1 LAQPTL
7 LRLDG
12 VETGYGALSVL
23 KGIDLEVRAGE
34 IVALL
39 GSNGS
44 GKTTTIN
51 TVSGLVPL
59 WGGSVTYNDRRV
71 DGLHPS
77 AIVKLRL
84 VQCAE
89 GRQLFPSLTVLE
101 NLRLGS
107 YARALSAAAMRTE
120 MDRIYELFP
129 VLLERR
135 AQLAGTMSG
144 GQQQMLAIGRA
155 LMASPLLLMM
165 DEPSLGLAP
174 LLVSQLF
181 ALIARINEMGTTI
194 LLVEQNAVASLK
206 IAHRAYVLESGKIA
220 LTGAAQDLMNDPRV
234 RDVYLGL

>member
-1 LAQPTL
+1 MAQPTL
-7 LRLDG
+7 LRLSG
-12 VETGYGALSVL
+12 LETGYGSLSVL
-23 KGIDLEVRAGE
+23 KGIDLEVQTGE
-34 IVALL
+34 VVALL
-39 GSNGS
+39 GSNGA

-51 TVSGLVPL
+51 AISGVIPL
-59 WGGSVTYNDRRV
+59 WGGSVEYDGHRLN
-71 DGLHPS
+71 GLHPS
-77 AIVKLRL
+77 AIVKRRL

-107 YARALSAAAMRTE
+107 YARNLSAGDMRAE
-120 MDRIYELFP
+120 IDRVYELFP
-129 VLLERR
+129 VLLERKQ
-135 AQLAGTMSG
+135 QLAGTLSG

-155 LMASPLLLMM
+155 LMAKPMLLMM

-181 ALIARINEMGTTI
+181 DLIEQINRMGTTI

-220 LTGAAQDLMNDPRV
+220 LSGDAKDLLSDPRV
-234 RDVYLGL
+234 REVYLGL

>member
-1 LAQPTL
+1 LEPSTL
-7 LRLDG
+7 LRLNG
-12 VETGYGALSVL
+12 LRTGYGTHSVL
-23 KGIDLEVRAGE
+23 EGIDLEVRSGE

-51 TVSGLVPL
+51 AISGVIPL
-59 WGGSVTYNDRRV
+59 WGGRIEYNNQRV

-89 GRQLFPSLTVLE
+89 GRQLFPQLTVLE
-101 NLRLGS
+101 NLKLGS
-107 YARALSAAAMRTE
+107 FARRLSSRDMRTE
-120 MDRIYELFP
+120 IDRIYELFP
-129 VLLERR
+129 VLLERKS
-135 AQLAGTMSG
+135 QLAGTLSG

-155 LMASPLLLMM
+155 LMAAPLLLIM

-181 ALIARINEMGTTI
+181 ALIDRINQMGTTI

-220 LTGAAQDLMNDPRV
+220 LSGAATDLLNDPRV
-234 RDVYLGL
+234 REVYLGL

>member
-1 LAQPTL
+1 
-7 LRLDG
+7 
-12 VETGYGALSVL
+12 VL
-23 KGIDLEVRAGE
+23 KGIDLEVCSGE

-51 TVSGLVPL
+51 AISGVIPI
-59 WGGSVTYNDRRV
+59 WAGSVEYDGRRV

-84 VQCAE
+84 IQCAE

-101 NLRLGS
+101 NLRLGGYTRS
-107 YARALSAAAMRTE
+107 LSGAGMRAE
-120 MDRIYELFP
+120 IERIYQLFP
-129 VLLERR
+129 VLQERR
-135 AQLAGTMSG
+135 QQMAGTLSG

-155 LMASPLLLMM
+155 LMGQPTLLIM

-181 ALIARINEMGTTI
+181 DLIEQINRMGTTI
-194 LLVEQNAVASLK
+194 LLVEQNAAASLK
-206 IAHRAYVLESGKIA
+206 IAHRAYVLESGRIA
-220 LTGAAQDLMNDPRV
+220 LSGPAKDLLSDPRV
-234 RDVYLGL
+234 REVYLGL

>member
-1 LAQPTL
+1 LGQPTL
-7 LRLDG
+7 LQLD
-12 VETGYGALSVL
+12 ELQTGYGALPVL
-23 KGIDLEVRAGE
+23 KGVNLEVKAGE

-51 TVSGLVPL
+51 AISGVIPI
-59 WGGSVTYNDRRV
+59 WGGSITYGGRRV

-89 GRQLFPSLTVLE
+89 GRQLFPDLTVLD
-101 NLRLGS
+101 NLKLGS
-107 YARALSAAAMRTE
+107 YGRGLSGTAMRLE
-120 MDRIYELFP
+120 MDRIHELFP
-129 VLLERR
+129 VLLERQH
-135 AQLAGTMSG
+135 QLAGTMSG

-155 LMASPLLLMM
+155 LMANPLLLMM

-181 ALIARINEMGTTI
+181 ELIARINGMGTTI

-206 IAHRAYVLESGKIA
+206 IAHRAYVLESGKVA
-220 LTGAAQDLMNDPRV
+220 LTGDAKGMMSDPRV
-234 RDVYLGL
+234 REVYLGL

>member
-1 LAQPTL
+1 LEQPIL

-12 VETGYGALSVL
+12 LETGYGAISVL
-23 KGIDLEVRAGE
+23 KGIDLEVRTGE

-51 TVSGLVPL
+51 AISGVIPL
-59 WGGSVTYNDRRV
+59 WAGSVNYNGRRV

-77 AIVKLRL
+77 AIVKLGL

-89 GRQLFPSLTVLE
+89 GRQLFPNLTVLE
-101 NLRLGS
+101 NLRLGA
-107 YARALSAAAMRTE
+107 YARNLSTAAMRTE
-120 MDRIYELFP
+120 IDRIHVLFP

-135 AQLAGTMSG
+135 QQLAGTLSG

-155 LMASPLLLMM
+155 LMAGPMLLIM

-181 ALIARINEMGTTI
+181 SLIVQINQMGTTI
-194 LLVEQNAVASLK
+194 LLVEQNAVASLR

-220 LTGAAQDLMNDPRV
+220 LSGVAKDLLNDPRV

>member
-1 LAQPTL
+1 MAQPTL
-7 LRLDG
+7 LRLEG
-12 VETGYGALSVL
+12 VETGYGPLSVL
-23 KGIDLEVRAGE
+23 KGIDLEVSAGE

-51 TVSGLVPL
+51 AISGVIPI
-59 WGGSVTYNDRRV
+59 WGGGITFEGCRV

-77 AIVKLRL
+77 AIVKRRL

-89 GRQLFPSLTVLE
+89 GRQLFPNLSVLD
-101 NLRLGS
+101 NLKLGS
-107 YARALSAAAMRTE
+107 YARGLSGAVMRTE
-120 MDRIYELFP
+120 MNRIYDLFP
-129 VLLERR
+129 VLRERQQ
-135 AQLAGTMSG
+135 QLAGTMSG

-174 LLVSQLF
+174 LLVNQLF
-181 ALIARINEMGTTI
+181 DLIVRINTLGTTI

-206 IAHRAYVLESGKIA
+206 IAHRAYILESGRVA
-220 LTGAAQDLMNDPRV
+220 LTGAARDMINDPRV
-234 RDVYLGL
+234 REVYLGL

>member
-1 LAQPTL
+1 M

-12 VETGYGALSVL
+12 IQAGYGALSVL
-23 KGIDLEVRAGE
+23 KGIDLEVAAGQ

-51 TVSGLVPL
+51 AISGVVPIR
-59 WGGSVTYNDRRV
+59 GGSITFDGHRV

-77 AIVKLRL
+77 AIVRRRL

-89 GRQLFPSLTVLE
+89 GRQLFPGLTVLD
-101 NLRLGS
+101 NLKLGS
-107 YARALSAAAMRTE
+107 YTRALSGAGTRTE
-120 MDRIYELFP
+120 LERIYELFP
-129 VLLERR
+129 VLRERR
-135 AQLAGTMSG
+135 QQLAGTMSG

-174 LLVSQLF
+174 LLISQLF
-181 ALIARINEMGTTI
+181 ELITRINAQGTTI

-206 IAHRAYVLESGKIA
+206 IAHSAYILESGKIA
-220 LTGAAQDLMNDPRV
+220 LFGPARDMIDDPRV
-234 RDVYLGL
+234 REVYLGL

>member
-1 LAQPTL
+1 M
-7 LRLDG
+7 LRLEG
-12 VETGYGALSVL
+12 IGAGYGATSVL
-23 KGIDLEVRAGE
+23 KGIDLEVAGGQ

-51 TVSGLVPL
+51 AISGVVPIR
-59 WGGSVTYNDRRV
+59 GGSITFDGRRV

-77 AIVKLRL
+77 AVVKRRL
-84 VQCAE
+84 IQCAE
-89 GRQLFPSLTVLE
+89 GRQLFPGLTVLD
-101 NLRLGS
+101 NLKLGS
-107 YARALSAAAMRTE
+107 YARGLSAAALRTE
-120 MDRIYELFP
+120 MERIYELFP
-129 VLLERR
+129 VLRERR
-135 AQLAGTMSG
+135 QQLAGTISG

-181 ALIARINEMGTTI
+181 DLIARINALGTTI

-206 IAHRAYVLESGKIA
+206 IAHNAYILESGRIA
-220 LTGAAQDLMNDPRV
+220 LSGKASDMINDPRV
-234 RDVYLGL
+234 REVYLGL

>member
-1 LAQPTL
+1 MAQPTL

-12 VETGYGALSVL
+12 VETGYGALAVL

-51 TVSGLVPL
+51 TISGLVPI

-77 AIVKLRL
+77 TIVKLRL

-107 YARALSAAAMRTE
+107 YARSLSGAAMRTE
-120 MDRIYELFP
+120 MERVYELFP
-129 VLLERR
+129 VLRERR
-135 AQLAGTMSG
+135 QQLAGTMSG

-181 ALIARINEMGTTI
+181 DLIARINRMGTTI

-220 LTGAAQDLMNDPRV
+220 LTGVAQDLMNEPRV

>member
-7 LRLDG
+7 LRLNG
-12 VETGYGALSVL
+12 VETGYGALAVL
-23 KGIDLEVRAGE
+23 RGIDLEVRAGE

-39 GSNGS
+39 GSNGA

-51 TVSGLVPL
+51 AISGLVPI
-59 WGGSVTYNDRRV
+59 WGGQITYDERRV

-89 GRQLFPSLTVLE
+89 GRQLFPGLTVLE
-101 NLRLGS
+101 NLKLGS
-107 YARALSAAAMRTE
+107 YARSLSGAAMRAE
-120 MDRIYELFP
+120 IDRIHALFP
-129 VLLERR
+129 VLLERGQ
-135 AQLAGTMSG
+135 QLAGTMSG

-155 LMASPLLLMM
+155 LMASPQLLMM

-181 ALIARINEMGTTI
+181 ELITQINRMGTTI

-220 LTGAAQDLMNDPRV
+220 LSGAAKDLMTDPRV

>member
-1 LAQPTL
+1 LEQPTL
-7 LRLDG
+7 LRLSG
-12 VETGYGALSVL
+12 LETGYGALSVL
-23 KGIDLEVRAGE
+23 KGIDLEVRTGE

-51 TVSGLVPL
+51 AISGLIPL
-59 WGGSVTYNDRRV
+59 WAGRVDYNERRV

-89 GRQLFPSLTVLE
+89 GRQLFPSLTVIE
-101 NLRLGS
+101 NLRLGG
-107 YARALSAAAMRTE
+107 YTRGLSAGEMRTE
-120 MDRIYELFP
+120 IDRVYQLFP

-135 AQLAGTMSG
+135 QQLAGTMSG

-155 LMASPLLLMM
+155 LMARPMLLMM

-181 ALIARINEMGTTI
+181 DLIEQINRMGTTI

-206 IAHRAYVLESGKIA
+206 IAHRAYVLESGRIA
-220 LTGAAQDLMNDPRV
+220 LSGVAKDLMSDPRV
-234 RDVYLGL
+234 REVYLGL

>member
-1 LAQPTL
+1 MAQPTL

-23 KGIDLEVRAGE
+23 KGINLEVRTGE

-51 TVSGLVPL
+51 TVSGLVPI

-107 YARALSAAAMRTE
+107 YARGLSAGAMRTE
-120 MDRIYELFP
+120 MERIYELFP
-129 VLLERR
+129 VLQERR
-135 AQLAGTMSG
+135 HQLAGTMSG

-155 LMASPLLLMM
+155 LMANPLLLMM

-181 ALIARINEMGTTI
+181 ALIARINAMGTTI

>member
-1 LAQPTL
+1 M
-7 LRLDG
+7 LRLEG
-12 VETGYGALSVL
+12 IGAGYGATSVL
-23 KGIDLEVRAGE
+23 KGIDLEVAGGQ

-51 TVSGLVPL
+51 AISGVVPIR
-59 WGGSVTYNDRRV
+59 GGSITFDGRRV

-77 AIVKLRL
+77 AIVKRRL

-89 GRQLFPSLTVLE
+89 GRQLFPGLTVLD
-101 NLRLGS
+101 NLKLGS
-107 YARALSAAAMRTE
+107 YARGLSAAALRTE
-120 MDRIYELFP
+120 MERIYELFP
-129 VLLERR
+129 VLRERR
-135 AQLAGTMSG
+135 QQLAGTMSG

-181 ALIARINEMGTTI
+181 DLIARINALGTTI

-206 IAHRAYVLESGKIA
+206 IAHNAYILESGRIA
-220 LTGAAQDLMNDPRV
+220 LSGKASDMIDDPRV
-234 RDVYLGL
+234 REVYLGL

>member
-1 LAQPTL
+1 LEQPIL

-12 VETGYGALSVL
+12 LETGYGAISVL
-23 KGIDLEVRAGE
+23 KGIDLEVRTGE

-51 TVSGLVPL
+51 AISGVIPL
-59 WGGSVTYNDRRV
+59 WAGSVNYNGRRV

-77 AIVKLRL
+77 AIVKLGL

-89 GRQLFPSLTVLE
+89 GLQLFPHLTVME
-101 NLRLGS
+101 NLRLGA
-107 YARALSAAAMRTE
+107 YARRLSAAAMRTE
-120 MDRIYELFP
+120 IDRIHVLFP

-135 AQLAGTMSG
+135 QQLAGTLSG

-155 LMASPLLLMM
+155 LMAAPMLLIM

-181 ALIARINEMGTTI
+181 SLIVQINQMGTTI
-194 LLVEQNAVASLK
+194 LLVEQNAVASLR
-206 IAHRAYVLESGKIA
+206 IANRAYVLESGKIA
-220 LTGAAQDLMNDPRV
+220 LSGVAKDMLNDPRV

>member
-1 LAQPTL
+1 MGQPTL
-7 LRLDG
+7 LQLDG
-12 VETGYGALSVL
+12 VRAGYGALTVL
-23 KGIDLEVRAGE
+23 KGIDLAVSAGE

-51 TVSGLVPL
+51 AISGVIPL
-59 WGGSVTYNDRRV
+59 WGGSITYNGRRV

-89 GRQLFPSLTVLE
+89 GRQLFPNLTVLE
-101 NLRLGS
+101 NLKLGS
-107 YARALSAAAMRTE
+107 YGRGLSGAAMRTE
-120 MDRIYELFP
+120 MDRIHELFP

-135 AQLAGTMSG
+135 QQLAGTMSG

-181 ALIARINEMGTTI
+181 DLVARINGLGTTI

-206 IAHRAYVLESGKIA
+206 IAHRAYVLESGSIA
-220 LTGAAQDLMNDPRV
+220 LTGAAKDMMNDPRV
-234 RDVYLGL
+234 REVYLGL

>member
-1 LAQPTL
+1 M
-7 LRLDG
+7 LRLEG
-12 VETGYGALSVL
+12 LQVGYGALSVL
-23 KGIDLEVRAGE
+23 KGIELEVAAGQ

-51 TVSGLVPL
+51 AISGVVPIR
-59 WGGSVTYNDRRV
+59 GGSITFDGRRV

-77 AIVKLRL
+77 AIVKRRL

-89 GRQLFPSLTVLE
+89 GRQLFPGLTVLD
-101 NLRLGS
+101 NLKLGS
-107 YARALSAAAMRTE
+107 YTRGLSGAAMRTE
-120 MDRIYELFP
+120 LDRIYELFP
-129 VLLERR
+129 VLQERR
-135 AQLAGTMSG
+135 QQLAGTMSG

-174 LLVSQLF
+174 LLISQLF
-181 ALIARINEMGTTI
+181 ELITRINAQGTTI

-206 IAHRAYVLESGKIA
+206 IAHSAYILESGKIA
-220 LTGAAQDLMNDPRV
+220 LSGPAREMIDDHRV
-234 RDVYLGL
+234 REVYLGL

>member
-1 LAQPTL
+1 MAQPTL

>member
-1 LAQPTL
+1 MEQPTL
-7 LRLDG
+7 LRLSG
-12 VETGYGALSVL
+12 IETGYGAIPVL
-23 KGIDLEVRAGE
+23 KGIDLEVCSGE

-51 TVSGLVPL
+51 AISGVIPI
-59 WGGSVTYNDRRV
+59 WAGSVEYDGRRV

-84 VQCAE
+84 IQCAE

-101 NLRLGS
+101 NLRLGGYTRS
-107 YARALSAAAMRTE
+107 LSGAGMRAE
-120 MDRIYELFP
+120 IERIYQLFP
-129 VLLERR
+129 VLQERR
-135 AQLAGTMSG
+135 QQMAGTLSG

-155 LMASPLLLMM
+155 LMGQPTLLIM

-181 ALIARINEMGTTI
+181 DLIEQINRMGTTI
-194 LLVEQNAVASLK
+194 LLVEQNAAASLK
-206 IAHRAYVLESGKIA
+206 IAHRAYVLESGRIA
-220 LTGAAQDLMNDPRV
+220 LSGPAKDLLSDPRV
-234 RDVYLGL
+234 REVYLGL